1 MALEIIMDTTK
12 KHGFICLDES
22 LVDATSDLAEAFRY
36 KEYTEY
42 GANEDMEAFS
52 KYKPPIVWLVGHGER
67 GKTSFVN
74 KDGTKNIVEMRVIVQ
89 WCMANK
95 VEYLIDTACHPK
107 SRARI
112 VSEMGAGFKYFCKN
126 RDEEVQVIRTYVTG
140 KKNDEELNVWEVR
153 DWWEKEGFSQSS

>member
-1 MALEIIMDTTK
+1 MPIEVVMDTTK

-36 KEYTEY
+36 REYTEY
-42 GANEDMEAFS
+42 GASADMEAFS

-74 KDGTKNIVEMRVIVQ
+74 ADGTKNIVEMIVIVQ
-89 WCMANK
+89 WCKANN
-95 VEYLIDTACHPK
+95 VEYLIDTACYPK

-112 VSEMGAGFKYFCKN
+112 VREMGVGFKYFCKN
-126 RDEEVQVIRTYVTG
+126 RDEEVQVIRSYVKDKAG
-140 KKNDEELNVWEVR
+140 DEQLDVWEVR
-153 DWWEKEGFSQSS
+153 DWWEKEGFSQAL